1 MFQKH
6 RIKIAIL
13 ISILL
18 HILILVLYRP
28 LSVFLQLVPDSKAES
43 VITEPLVFEF
53 EDPPKPKEVVETLE
67 EARVD
72 KAPDDAQFYSDK
84 NARAQ
89 DMYADNNLP
98 NGMSFSEGISDYRTF
113 AGMEQAGE
121 QSETPSQDKPTE
133 DFGQDD
139 QFSEQKEQSEAYKDS
154 DPLLQRQTEF
164 SQQMRPKFTKDVLFG
179 QQQNNKNG
187 MLGYTD
193 DANWNNQESSADNL
207 GGISLSSYNWN
218 YAPYI
223 MYLKRKVQE
232 KIYPPSAF
240 YSVSGMKS
248 EVVVN
253 MVVHRDG
260 TIEEPQLVANDGH
273 ESFISTSVNALKAAS
288 PYKPLPDDFPEDR
301 LVITW
306 TFGYQNYR

>member
-6 RIKIAIL
+6 RIKIAIV

-18 HILILVLYRP
+18 HILILAFYKP
-28 LSVFLQLVPDSKAES
+28 LSVILQLDSKAES
-43 VITEPLVFEF
+43 VHTEPLVFEF
-53 EDPPKPKEVVETLE
+53 EDTAKPKEVVETLE

-72 KAPDDAQFYSDK
+72 KAPDDAQLYSDK

-98 NGMSFSEGISDYRTF
+98 NGMSFSEGVSDYRTF
-113 AGMEQAGE
+113 AGKQQAGE
-121 QSETPSQDKPTE
+121 QMETPSQDKPTE
-133 DFGQDD
+133 NFGQDD

-154 DPLLQRQTEF
+154 DPLLQQQTEF
-164 SQQMRPKFTKDVLFG
+164 SKQMRPKFTKDVLFG
-179 QQQNNKNG
+179 QQQSNKSG

-207 GGISLSSYNWN
+207 GGISLSTYNWN

-223 MYLKRKVQE
+223 NYLKRKVQE